1 MKEIGCGE
9 DSNQN
14 LNNLNRYILF
24 INLWSE
30 LTTPGII
37 KGYVSDGS
45 DGVLQAYNKKNT
57 QFFFFKTTFSPIT
70 QVISQNFLV
79 HIF

>member
-9 DSNQN
+9 DPNQN

-37 KGYVSDGS
+37 KGYDSDGS
-45 DGVLQAYNKKNT
+45 DGVLQAYNKKIHNY
-57 QFFFFKTTFSPIT
+57 FSLKQP
-70 QVISQNFLV
+70 LV
-79 HIF
+79 S